1 MFYYLNLV
9 RCSKGTKQLCHNARY
24 FSFIHQN
31 SVKRNGILN
40 SFKRLKSS
48 NLQNLSTAGEV
59 VKPLKVKLKTS
70 DLRRLLSLAK
80 QEKWKIGGE
89 WKFGWIIRDFATR
102 WSLAGAIGCLIVS
115 SAITMAVPF
124 GLGKI
129 LDTIYSSEAAVDSAA
144 AKEKLNQW
152 VVLMMWRVFRVV
164 ERKFLF
170 RFCLV
175 LAGIFIL
182 GGLANFGRVY
192 LFNNACKFVYFFD
205 ILKFK

>member
-9 RCSKGTKQLCHNARY
+9 RCSKGTRQLCHNVRY

-31 SVKRNGILN
+31 NIKINGVN

-48 NLQNLSTAGEV
+48 SSLNASKAGDV

-89 WKFGWIIRDFATR
+89 LKFGWIFRDFATSR
-102 WSLAGAIGCLIVS
+102 SLEGAIGCLIVS

-144 AKEKLNQW
+144 AKEKLDQ
-152 VVLMMWRVFRVV
+152 
-164 ERKFLF
+164 
-170 RFCLV
+170 
-175 LAGIFIL
+175 
-182 GGLANFGRVY
+182 
-192 LFNNACKFVYFFD
+192 
-205 ILKFK
+205 